1 MEDREQR
8 LKEVARIA
16 VALEEKTGCPAQ
28 LLIAQ
33 WALESEWGAKPAGH
47 ANYFGI
53 KKADRHKLCCT
64 VATRE
69 VVGGKSIVQ
78 ELQFADYDSLEDS
91 CRDYA
96 WLITNGAPYHAA
108 WQQYLNDRDLHTL
121 IAAVARV
128 YATDPDYARLTAA
141 TRPLSPRPCNPAR
154 CVSRLRRSLEV
165 THLCSPKLTHPF

>member
-8 LKEVARIA
+8 LKEVAAIA
-16 VALEEKTGCPAQ
+16 VALEAQTGCPAQ

-33 WALESEWGAKPAGH
+33 WAVESEWGAKPAG
-47 ANYFGI
+47 NDNFFGM
-53 KKADRHKLCCT
+53 KKSDRHKLCCT

-69 VVGGKSIVQ
+69 VVNGKSTVQ
-78 ELQFADYDSLEDS
+78 DLQFADYDSLEDS

-141 TRPLSPRPCNPAR
+141 IASQENVAQAIAEAR
-154 CVSRLRRSLEV
+154 LEV
-165 THLCSPKLTHPF
+165 SA